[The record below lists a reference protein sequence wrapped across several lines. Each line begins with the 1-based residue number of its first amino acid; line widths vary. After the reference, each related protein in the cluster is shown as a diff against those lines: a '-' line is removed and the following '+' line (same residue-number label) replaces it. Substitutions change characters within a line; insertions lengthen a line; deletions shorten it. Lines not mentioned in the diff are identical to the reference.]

1 MASEKE
7 EGFKSLD
14 NIFKTFNNIISG
26 ISNTIQMLIELTDS
40 IIKRLD
46 DLGSMIQIMQ
56 RSDIRRL
63 AQIEK
68 IQDELNALK
77 KQTKKGDK

>member
-14 NIFKTFNNIISG
+14 DIFKSFNNIVSG
-26 ISNTIQMLIELTDS
+26 MSNTIQMLIELTDS

>member
-7 EGFKSLD
+7 KGFKSLD
-14 NIFKTFNNIISG
+14 DIFQSINSIISG
-26 ISNTIQMLIELTDS
+26 MSKTIQMLIELTDS

-46 DLGSMIQIMQ
+46 DLATMIQIMQ
-56 RSDIRRL
+56 RSDMRRL

-68 IQDELNALK
+68 IRDELNALK